1 MTTTSPFPSRPH
13 PRQIAP
19 LDQQDRAIVMAF
31 PTGANPSHQNLID
44 AARLL
49 LRYEGAQ
56 ASADLYE
63 LITSAI
69 AAWGL
74 DRESLFAK
82 TRALWNSGWQPSASL
97 EPQTSGVGSGADVE
111 G

>member
-1 MTTTSPFPSRPH
+1 MTITTPPPGRPK
-13 PRQIAP
+13 PVAP
-19 LDQQDRAIVMAF
+19 LHQQDWEIIKAF
-31 PTGANPSHQNLID
+31 PTDANPSHQNLID

-82 TRALWNSGWQPSASL
+82 TRALWNSGWQPSTTA
-97 EPQTSGVGSGADVE
+97 EPQASGVGSGADVE